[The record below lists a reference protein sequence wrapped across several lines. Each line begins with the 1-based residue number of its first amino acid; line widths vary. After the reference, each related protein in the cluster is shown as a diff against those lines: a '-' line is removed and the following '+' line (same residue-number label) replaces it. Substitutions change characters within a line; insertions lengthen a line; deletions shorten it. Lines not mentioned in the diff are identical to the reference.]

1 MAEETKSGRTL
12 DYTMSSSFME
22 SYGKAL
28 KPTWQRS
35 DESLGAGIADDI
47 TSGLNRAFTAYEA
60 GRAITAAQEGK
71 WEDATTRDAW
81 NTKEQYEAFIALE
94 KEGKDAYLEAVRTG
108 DKEEQAKLLAEQA
121 ERKAGLK
128 GWGESATLAI
138 DNDQKVGW
146 ASSDRVYN
154 AIDKH
159 MVGEVVQNRNVTYRM
174 EDGQMQIGIDY
185 SEIYKDPNL
194 KAQLGIPPLKA
205 LRAMGHTEASYLKTR
220 GYELKDGKLTRYV
233 TKGQFDKT
241 VTGAIAPTTMSRDLV
256 NSLDGFRKTGATDEG
271 YFDGPQTS
279 LDFQQN
285 INKDN
290 LKTLMHE
297 PLLGGQ
303 SWAEQVEIAADTV
316 WSPAESSLYMAIT
329 GKNPD
334 TSGATDANGDPIG
347 DGKISDAEA
356 QAAGYDDAAAFGTAV
371 QQFMFDELEKPANA
385 DIIKKELG
393 DWWAGKAE
401 KHFNDGKNSVVT
413 KIADNKTRE
422 STRAGGNP
430 GPAGNNR
437 AGS

>member
-1 MAEETKSGRTL
+1 MAEQTKTARTL

-28 KPTWQRS
+28 KPTWQRG
-35 DESLGAGIADDI
+35 DKSLAAGIADDI

-81 NTKEQYEAFIALE
+81 NTKEQYETFIGLE

-108 DKEEQAKLLAEQA
+108 NKEEQAKLLAEQA
-121 ERKAGLK
+121 ERKSGLK

-138 DNDQKVGW
+138 DNDSNVGW
-146 ASSDRVYN
+146 ASSDRVYS
-154 AIDKH
+154 AIDQH

-185 SEIYKDPNL
+185 SEIYNDANL
-194 KAQLGIPPLKA
+194 KVQLGIPDPLPND
-205 LRAMGHTEASYLKTR
+205 MTEKEWLAEN
-220 GYELKDGKLTRYV
+220 GYELGDDGKLTRYV

-271 YFDGPQTS
+271 YFDKGQTS

-290 LKTLMHE
+290 LKTIMHE
-297 PLLGGQ
+297 PLLGGE
-303 SWAEQVEIAADTV
+303 SWADQVLKDDGTWTAVEAALYANIPGAGANGADTD
-316 WSPAESSLYMAIT
+316 
-329 GKNPD
+329 G
-334 TSGATDANGDPIG
+334 NGT
-347 DGKISDAEA
+347 ISADE
-356 QAAGYDDAAAFGTAV
+356 QTAARE
-371 QQFMFDELEKPANA
+371 FMFNELEKEANA
-385 DIIKKELG
+385 DLIKIELG
-393 DWWAGKAE
+393 DWWESKAE
-401 KHFNDGKNSVVT
+401 AHFNDGKNSVVNT
-413 KIADNKTRE
+413 LDANKQTRQG
-422 STRAGGNP
+422 TRAGGNQGGVP
-430 GPAGNNR
+430 NSNAR
-437 AGS
+437 